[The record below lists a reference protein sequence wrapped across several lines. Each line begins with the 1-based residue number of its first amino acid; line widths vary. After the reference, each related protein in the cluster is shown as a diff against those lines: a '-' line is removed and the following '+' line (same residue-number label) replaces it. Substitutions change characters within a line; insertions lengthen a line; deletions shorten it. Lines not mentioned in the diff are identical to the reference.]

1 MKAYKNGA
9 VLALGF
15 LFLALVSFII
25 YAEPPGDEIWSKKV
39 RENRAIALSGDP
51 RAQLL
56 EGNFHLSGKE
66 GRMQNFS
73 EAIQWYRKAALQNN
87 PTAQF
92 QLGLLYAEGTGVE
105 KDNVEAFAYWSVSAA
120 NGFPYSEEHLEK
132 IRPRMTAESLEKG
145 ELRARDL
152 KREIDEFI
160 RNNPKYTSSKENA
173 DKALDHFKKAAQA
186 SEQTTK

>member
-1 MKAYKNGA
+1 
-9 VLALGF
+9 
-15 LFLALVSFII
+15 
-25 YAEPPGDEIWSKKV
+25 
-39 RENRAIALSGDP
+39 
-51 RAQLL
+51 
-56 EGNFHLSGKE
+56 
-66 GRMQNFS
+66 MQNFS